1 MKTSLAIATA
11 FSLSAES
18 CSAPDVSSHR
28 QPSSVTLKHR
38 IDRRHYQAA
47 LRRLLPLTLKAEL
60 SLEERARRI
69 EILNLVA
76 R

>member
-1 MKTSLAIATA
+1 MKTSLAIAR
-11 FSLSAES
+11 
-18 CSAPDVSSHR
+18 D
-28 QPSSVTLKHR
+28 
-38 IDRRHYQAA
+38 YQAA
-47 LRRLLPLTLKAEL
+47 LRRLLPLTLKVEL